1 MNLSDE
7 QKQIIAQHLA
17 DGESIADIQR
27 LVNSEFGVAMTFMET
42 RFLLDDLNLEL
53 KKEEPKPDPAETV
66 KPEEAISET
75 SDIADSNLGTG
86 TVTVEIDKIV
96 RPGSAISGTVTF
108 SDGVTAKW
116 YVDQMG
122 RLGLDPSQ
130 EDYQPSESDIQA
142 FQMELQAKM
151 QAPGL

>member
-27 LVNSEFGVAMTFMET
+27 LVSSEFGVAMTFMET

-53 KKEEPKPDPAETV
+53 KKEEPKPEPAEDA
-66 KPEEAISET
+66 KPEEAIS
-75 SDIADSNLGTG
+75 DNADSNTG
-86 TVTVEIDKIV
+86 AGGGVTVEIDKVV
-96 RPGSAISGTVTF
+96 RPGSAVSGTVTF
-108 SDGVTAKW
+108 SDGVAAKW

>member
-7 QKQIIAQHLA
+7 QKQIIAQRLS
-17 DGESIADIQR
+17 DGDSIADIQR
-27 LVNSEFGVAMTFMET
+27 LITSEFGVAMTFMET

-53 KKEEPKPDPAETV
+53 KKEEPKPE
-66 KPEEAISET
+66 PEESPEPDDSIDESPVHENSNSEAG
-75 SDIADSNLGTG
+75 S
-86 TVTVEIDKIV
+86 VTVEIDKIV

-130 EDYQPSESDIQA
+130 EGYQPSETDIQA

>member
-7 QKQIIAQHLA
+7 QKQTIAQHLA
-17 DGESIADIQR
+17 DGDSIADIQR

-53 KKEEPKPDPAETV
+53 KKEEPKPEPAEAV
-66 KPEEAISET
+66 KAEEAI
-75 SDIADSNLGTG
+75 SDIADSNTGTG
-86 TVTVEIDKIV
+86 AVSVEIDKVV
-96 RPGSAISGTVTF
+96 RPGSAVSGTVTF

>member
-66 KPEEAISET
+66 KPEEAIS
-75 SDIADSNLGTG
+75 DIADSNPGTG
-86 TVTVEIDKIV
+86 TVAVEIDKIV